1 MWGEITSS
9 GRIQLIVNMH
19 TMSCAIKWNDDITG
33 IKLPG
38 EPGGEELETKIS
50 MFADDTTLFN
60 KDERSFEKSVDMLSK
75 YEKAS
80 ASTIN

>member
-1 MWGEITSS
+1 
-9 GRIQLIVNMH
+9 
-19 TMSCAIKWNDDITG
+19 
-33 IKLPG
+33 
-38 EPGGEELETKIS
+38 